1 MTSGR
6 SYLPKDIKSEYLH
19 KLKTDPANKYSK
31 IARFAEPIVAV
42 KNDPQGKWQRCH
54 VSFQSTSSCNISTV
68 NALNEVFNYVE
79 LRERGRGDGKRK
91 WVIEMNHARRLYL
104 STYNGIDVLDH
115 LLKNARLFYRTWKYW
130 HAPKNHAIAIAV
142 SVAYDIYCEVGEG
155 KINPDWKVDKPIS
168 RWEFQRKLSM
178 QALTYSPKKLK
189 YPGDEFLRANTS
201 VPRANR
207 VSGPSRG
214 GSISRTQLQEL
225 TQSSTSRGCGD
236 LDKLSDHVNSIIRL
250 SKGRV
255 CSWCDIKAYQA
266 CGLCNDS
273 DGKPVAM
280 HVSTRGGNGKFL
292 SLCFLNYHNDN
303 CIGLAKDDQS
313 KLCHKRKGDWTEPTK
328 SQKDDNKAHVQQLK
342 RRFR

>member
-1 MTSGR
+1 M
-6 SYLPKDIKSEYLH
+6 I
-19 KLKTDPANKYSK
+19 
-31 IARFAEPIVAV
+31 
-42 KNDPQGKWQRCH
+42 
-54 VSFQSTSSCNISTV
+54 
-68 NALNEVFNYVE
+68 
-79 LRERGRGDGKRK
+79 
-91 WVIEMNHARRLYL
+91 
-104 STYNGIDVLDH
+104 
-115 LLKNARLFYRTWKYW
+115 LL
-130 HAPKNHAIAIAV
+130 IAV

-255 CSWCDIKAYQA
+255 CSWCGTKAYQA